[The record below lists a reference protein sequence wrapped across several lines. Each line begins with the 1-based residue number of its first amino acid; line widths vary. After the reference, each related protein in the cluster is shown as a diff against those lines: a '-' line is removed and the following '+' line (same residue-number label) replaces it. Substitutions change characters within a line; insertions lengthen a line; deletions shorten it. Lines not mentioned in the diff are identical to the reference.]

1 MKLLEPSAPTF
12 DGPRKK
18 AIHEWDT
25 GDRPREKFMSEGA
38 DALSPAE
45 LLAILVGS
53 GNDREDAVTLMQ
65 RLLDDCRGSLKR
77 LGKRSIGVNELW
89 ARSGPPKASQGEA
102 LSSASTAAR

>member
-12 DGPRKK
+12 DRPRKK

-38 DALSPAE
+38 DALTPAE

-65 RLLDDCRGSLKR
+65 RLLDDCRDR
-77 LGKRSIGVNELW
+77 L
-89 ARSGPPKASQGEA
+89 ARCE
-102 LSSASTAAR
+102 

>member
-12 DGPRKK
+12 DRPRKK

-38 DALSPAE
+38 DALTPAE

-65 RLLDDCRGSLKR
+65 RSRGRRDPHAATTRR
-77 LGKRSIGVNELW
+77 LPRQPETTG
-89 ARSGPPKASQGEA
+89 Q
-102 LSSASTAAR
+102 T